1 MKVQKWPGDKE
12 EAISGNKMR
21 GKYGDKGE
29 KKKELKRNARVK

>member
-21 GKYGDKGE
+21 GKYGDRGE
-29 KKKELKRNARVK
+29 RKELKRNARVK